1 MRISDWSS
9 DVCSSDLAHH
19 CRPRSPSSIAY
30 RLGAEAAHR
39 ALPFMLGRKFQDNV
53 RHALRD
59 KFEARGPDALARAP
73 FAANAPEARERLFEP
88 VVPPAPFETPPQT
101 MRVEDRAMRSE
112 EHTSELQSLMRIS
125 YAVFS

>member
-88 VVPPAPFETPPQT
+88 VVPPAPFET
-101 MRVEDRAMRSE
+101 RSE
-112 EHTSELQSLMRIS
+112 EHTSELQSLMRNS
-125 YAVFS
+125 YAVFCLTNKHKNT

>member
-1 MRISDWSS
+1 
-9 DVCSSDLAHH
+9 
-19 CRPRSPSSIAY
+19 
-30 RLGAEAAHR
+30 
-39 ALPFMLGRKFQDNV
+39 MLGRKFQDNV

-101 MRVEDRAMRSE
+101 MRVEDRALSAAAHPLDSSAPVVGLPVLRLASFC
-112 EHTSELQSLMRIS
+112 
-125 YAVFS
+125 VFFCLFF